1 MPIPLGVRVC
11 QEYNIHTNESSKN
24 IKYLHQLQHELFD
37 AGVKLKIE
45 L

>member
-1 MPIPLGVRVC
+1 MENNKVYMGTV
-11 QEYNIHTNESSKN
+11 NGTNESSKN

-37 AGVKLKIE
+37 AGVELKIE